1 MKRFLMLL
9 ISILIMFSIACDPSG
24 IIIRTVGGELIAGS
38 GQVVKEDRSLPD
50 FDTVELEGSMNVEI
64 SKGDS
69 VKCTV
74 EGDDNI
80 IPLLKTEVRGN
91 RLRIYFKRGM
101 SLSSYKVLN
110 VYLEVPELSEVSVSG
125 SGDISFTDVTR
136 GEVTVSIDGSG
147 DITGTGEA
155 ETVTAEINGSG
166 DMHLFKLYTER
177 ASAEINGSGDVAIN
191 ATAFLDAEI
200 NGSGDIRYKGNP
212 SEIKRSVNGSGDIS
226 KAD

>member
-1 MKRFLMLL
+1 
-9 ISILIMFSIACDPSG
+9 MFSIACDPSE
-24 IIIRTVGGELIAGS
+24 IIVKSVRGESITGS
-38 GQVVKEDRSLPD
+38 GQVAREERSLPE
-50 FDTVELEGSMNVEI
+50 FDSVELEGSMNVEI
-64 SKGDS
+64 SKGS
-69 VKCTV
+69 SIKCTV

-80 IPLLKTEVRGN
+80 LPLLKTEVRGN

-110 VYLEVPELSEVSVSG
+110 VYLEVPELSGVSVSG

-136 GEVTVSIDGSG
+136 GEVKVSIDGSG

-155 ETVTAEINGSG
+155 EAVTAEINGSG

-177 ASAEINGSGDVAIN
+177 ASVEINGSGDIAIN
-191 ATAFLDAEI
+191 ASAFLDAEI
-200 NGSGDIRYKGNP
+200 NGSGDIKYKGNP
-212 SEIKRSVNGSGDIS
+212 SEIKREINGSGDIS